1 MPYPPTD
8 KFRTLARSV
17 RTRSLAQIAL
27 ASGAVL
33 LLAGGV
39 ALSRGVTGPYDEL
52 GWPAFGLAVIVTA
65 ALVGGYFAV
74 RLGQPAVLG
83 ELLAGILLGN
93 LPGLGMLHFIAA
105 DPYLDILSRIG
116 MLLLLFGVGVELSV
130 RDLFSVG
137 ASALLVALVGTIC
150 SIVIGTATAALL
162 MPGAAMAGY
171 VFLGAAI
178 TATSVGITARVLRDV
193 GASRRAEAKII
204 LGAAVVD
211 DVLGL
216 VVLGTVTAW
225 ANAGQSAGAPQA
237 TTAIALLMKTAGFL
251 ALAILLGMRLTP
263 AWFRRAANLRIKG
276 ALLAAGLGFCF
287 FVSWAAT
294 TIGMSALVGAFAAGL
309 VLEDAH
315 SEIFVQRGEPALG
328 ELLQPMISFLV
339 PVFFVL
345 VGFRT
350 IIGSLGRPAFLAF
363 SLALA
368 LAAILGKLSC
378 AVGVLER
385 GARKLTVAV
394 GMIPRG
400 EVTLVFAALGSATRA
415 GQLPLLDD
423 RGYTALVAVVVLTT
437 LVTPPALKWSLGVR
451 TGTDPIP

>member
-1 MPYPPTD
+1 M
-8 KFRTLARSV
+8 AHSV
-17 RTRSLAQIAL
+17 RTRSVAQIAL

-33 LLAGGV
+33 LLAAGV

-52 GWPAFGLAVIVTA
+52 GWLAFGLAVIVTA

-74 RLGQPAVLG
+74 RAGQPAVLG

-116 MLLLLFGVGVELSV
+116 MLLLLFVVGVELSV

-137 ASALLVALVGTIC
+137 ASSLLVALLGTIC
-150 SIVIGTATAALL
+150 SLVIGTATAELL
-162 MPGAAMAGY
+162 MPGGAMAGY

-178 TATSVGITARVLRDV
+178 TATSVGITARVLRDI
-193 GASRRAEAKII
+193 GASRRPEARII

-216 VVLGTVTAW
+216 VALGTVTAW
-225 ANAGQSAGAPQA
+225 ANAGQSAGAPHA

-287 FVSWAAT
+287 FVPTLS
-294 TIGMSALVGAFAAGL
+294 VGPINPYSN
-309 VLEDAH
+309 H
-315 SEIFVQRGEPALG
+315 RRGFEPAA
-328 ELLQPMISFLV
+328 PSV
-339 PVFFVL
+339 PV
-345 VGFRT
+345 
-350 IIGSLGRPAFLAF
+350 GR
-363 SLALA
+363 AL
-368 LAAILGKLSC
+368 L
-378 AVGVLER
+378 R
-385 GARKLTVAV
+385 
-394 GMIPRG
+394 
-400 EVTLVFAALGSATRA
+400 
-415 GQLPLLDD
+415 
-423 RGYTALVAVVVLTT
+423 
-437 LVTPPALKWSLGVR
+437 
-451 TGTDPIP
+451 